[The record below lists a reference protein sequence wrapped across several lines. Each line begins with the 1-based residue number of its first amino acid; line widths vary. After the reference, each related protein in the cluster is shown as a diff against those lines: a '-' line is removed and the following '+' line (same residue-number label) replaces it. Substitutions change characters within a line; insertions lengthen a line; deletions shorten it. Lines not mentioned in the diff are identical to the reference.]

1 MRLRKNSIAYEID
14 VAENEPEV
22 PLVLYM
28 GFSNVQLLV
37 LERSLYLFLLVLERS
52 LYLSL
57 VFIRKRTM
65 HFENFDWTFF
75 DGYSYFYSPIFI
87 AS

>member
-1 MRLRKNSIAYEID
+1 MDNKCSCCTQVKSNFYIFQYLLSSL
-14 VAENEPEV
+14 VNEPEV

-37 LERSLYLFLLVLERS
+37 LERSLYLFLLILERS
-52 LYLSL
+52 LKN
-57 VFIRKRTM
+57 FD
-65 HFENFDWTFF
+65 NFDWTVF

>member
-1 MRLRKNSIAYEID
+1 MIHPYQLTEL
-14 VAENEPEV
+14 NEPEV

-37 LERSLYLFLLVLERS
+37 LERSLYLS
-52 LYLSL
+52 LG
-57 VFIRKRTM
+57 FIRKRTT

-75 DGYSYFYSPIFI
+75 DGYTVTAIFI
-87 AS
+87 RLFLSLVDYFNSIIDK

>member
-1 MRLRKNSIAYEID
+1 MRGHPELRNDREKYDMMDWI
-14 VAENEPEV
+14 NEPEV

-52 LYLSL
+52 L
-57 VFIRKRTM
+57 KN
-65 HFENFDWTFF
+65 FENFDWTFF